1 MKRKDFLSVFAVL
14 PLFLSVPLGAAA
26 QDIAFTPEPTESCLS
41 GAEGM
46 VERLACVGRAAKT
59 CIDTPNG
66 YSTVGMSFCY
76 SREADYWDDRLNGT
90 FARLMV
96 AERAVLEEM
105 REIGAT
111 VPDAPAALRGMQRA
125 WIGYRDALCGY
136 DYTTWGGGTGGG
148 PAYAAC
154 LMQETGR
161 QTLLLETR
169 LEERQK

>member
-1 MKRKDFLSVFAVL
+1 MTRNNFLSLIAAL
-14 PLFLSVPLGAAA
+14 PLTVAGPIGATA
-26 QDIAFTPEPTESCLS
+26 QDIAFVPEPTESCLAA
-41 GAEGM
+41 AEGM
-46 VERLACVGRAAKT
+46 PDRLACIGRAAQV
-59 CIDTPNG
+59 CIDTPDG
-66 YSTVGMSFCY
+66 YTTVGMGFCY
-76 SREADYWDDRLNGT
+76 SREADYWDDRLNGA
-90 FARLMV
+90 FARLMSV
-96 AERAVLEEM
+96 ERAMLDEM

-148 PAYAAC
+148 PAFAAC

-169 LEERQK
+169 LEERQR